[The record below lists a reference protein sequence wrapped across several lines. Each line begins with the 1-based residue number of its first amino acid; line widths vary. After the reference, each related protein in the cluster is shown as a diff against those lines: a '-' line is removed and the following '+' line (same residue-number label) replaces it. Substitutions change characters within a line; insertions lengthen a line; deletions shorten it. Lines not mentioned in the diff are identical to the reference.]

1 MLSFSTF
8 VDEKCDVINYPNAN
22 NEPKNQCPVFLYKE
36 NKEINNKYDDS
47 VVKTLKHFIFT
58 ELFLQCLIFI
68 DYFIRMFCVEKSLVE
83 LKYRIVKLRNHD
95 TNNYIFRKIFIIIYR
110 CIINFRS
117 LYYILSIT
125 FIIFGLNIHPFFNC
139 ITLLEFVNR
148 IQLMQTVLKAM
159 YNIRIFVSLFA
170 VSFFTTHFPNSTD
183 TKNFLKTF
191 MRMIDQTFK
200 QDGGIGTY
208 LDKSLDKNFIP
219 YSIGSYFNIRFFLI
233 YYFFY

>member
-58 ELFLQCLIFI
+58 ELFFQCLIFI

-117 LYYILSIT
+117 LYYILSYILLVLL
-125 FIIFGLNIHPFFNC
+125 FLLIILLLIIFKVFFLKKK
-139 ITLLEFVNR
+139 ILKVIIYFFLLE
-148 IQLMQTVLKAM
+148 L
-159 YNIRIFVSLFA
+159 
-170 VSFFTTHFPNSTD
+170 
-183 TKNFLKTF
+183 
-191 MRMIDQTFK
+191 
-200 QDGGIGTY
+200 
-208 LDKSLDKNFIP
+208 
-219 YSIGSYFNIRFFLI
+219 
-233 YYFFY
+233 